1 MVDYRHVYGP
11 VNSRRLGRSLGI
23 DLTPYKT
30 CSYDCV
36 YCQLGRTIVK
46 TQARKQYVPV
56 DIILGELSEKLKSSV
71 RPDYITL
78 SGSGEP
84 TLNSD
89 LGLILKGIRNMSD
102 IPVAVITNGSLLWRD
117 DVRDELMLADLVI
130 PSLDAGNEL
139 SFEYVNRPDHGLTLD
154 KIVEG
159 MCVFREMFKG
169 SLWLE
174 VFLLYGLNSS
184 ASEVEKI
191 AALAEKIAPDLVQ
204 LNTVLRPPS
213 ESFAEPVP
221 LESMLKIKDSFSVK
235 TEIIMADESYSGT
248 ILSESEASEE
258 EIMSMILRRPC
269 SAEDISE
276 GLRIHIAEVIKLLDR
291 MLKKSIIMIR
301 QSGFK
306 NYFIPGEFKKNE

>member
-11 VNSRRLGRSLGI
+11 VYSRRLGRSLGI

-36 YCQLGRTIVK
+36 YCQLGRTTVK
-46 TQARKQYVPV
+46 TLERKPYVAA
-56 DIILGELSEKLKSSV
+56 DIILGEVAETLKRSV
-71 RPDYITL
+71 KSDYITL

-89 LGLILKGIRNMSD
+89 LGLIIKGIRNMSD
-102 IPVAVITNGSLLWRD
+102 IPVAVITNGSLLWRN

-139 SFEYVNRPDHGLTLD
+139 SFEYVNRPCHGLTLD

-174 VFLLYGLNSS
+174 VFLLYGLNSTS
-184 ASEVEKI
+184 SEVEKI

-213 ESFAEPVP
+213 ETFAEPVP

-235 TEIIMADESYSGT
+235 TEIIMPYENYSGT
-248 ILSESEASEE
+248 VLSESEASEE

-269 SAEDISE
+269 TAEDISE
-276 GLRIHIAEVIKLLDR
+276 GLGIHIAEVIKLIDR
-291 MLKKSIIMIR
+291 MLKKSVILIK
-301 QSGFK
+301 QSGLK
-306 NYFIPGEFKKNE
+306 NYIIPDEINKDE